1 MFDIIYN
8 IIGHVWDSS
17 AMSSTQQQII
27 YYGCMVLIIIL
38 TVTFIDLFYRLFAHF
53 WRK

>member
-17 AMSSTQQQII
+17 SMSSTQQQII
-27 YYGCMVLIIIL
+27 CYGCIVLIIVL
-38 TVTFIDLFYRLFAHF
+38 TVTFIDLFYRLFSHF

>member
-1 MFDIIYN
+1 MYDIIYN
-8 IIGHVWDSS
+8 IIGHAWEGSS
-17 AMSSTQQQII
+17 SSSTFQQLIC
-27 YYGCMVLIIIL
+27 YGCIVLIIIL

>member
-1 MFDIIYN
+1 MYDIIYN
-8 IIGHVWDSS
+8 IIGHVWESS
-17 AMSSTQQQII
+17 SGSSTLQQLIC
-27 YYGCMVLIIIL
+27 YGCMVLIIIL